1 MSKTTRRLRPK
12 DIWRIGEHESW
23 FMDMAAKGLHLQS
36 LGRVFAKFSKGE
48 PKKTRYRID
57 LSFNKSTILEQRE
70 FFAEG
75 GWEFV
80 TNHDEFNVYSSPYEL
95 EAPELHTDPAE
106 QAYSLMELQKKFKRD
121 IVILMI
127 YIATLILVLSTPFWL
142 TGGTP
147 ILSLVEGT
155 SPLILLIFLVCYM
168 LYSSIHSAISLNKL
182 CKRMI
187 EGKPINHHAPWKKQH
202 VITSTIALIDT
213 IAVIFVVLTPF
224 IQIAMTKTHVLPEA
238 KTDLPIVRL
247 AEIENNPELIRR
259 DSLDQDREINIY
271 TKKQS
276 FLAPI
281 QYQTHEYGEVPN
293 RIWSD
298 GSGRYSPSISSWI
311 YELRYSVLSKGLVS
325 DLVNRYSLSYIGGEF
340 TEIEHPDFDI
350 LTVREVDDVVEIF
363 AAKGNAVI
371 HIKYRGEADLD
382 NLINATADNILNLST
397 TNNPED

>member
-1 MSKTTRRLRPK
+1 MSKTVLRLRPK
-12 DIWRIGEHESW
+12 DIWKIGEHESW

-36 LGRVFAKFSKGE
+36 LGKVFAKFSKGE

-57 LSFNKSTILEQRE
+57 LSFNKSTRLEQRE

-75 GWEFV
+75 GWDFV
-80 TNHDEFNVYSSPYEL
+80 ANHDEFNVYSSPFEL

-121 IVILMI
+121 IVIVMI
-127 YIATLILVLSTPFWL
+127 YIVTLILILSTPFWL

-155 SPLILLIFLVCYM
+155 SPLILLVFLVGYM

-182 CKRMI
+182 CKKMI

-202 VITSTIALIDT
+202 LVTSTIALIYT
-213 IAVIFVVLTPF
+213 IAFIFVFVTPF
-224 IQIAMTKTHVLPEA
+224 VQIAMTKTHVLPEA

-247 AEIENNPELIRR
+247 ADVENNPELIRK
-259 DSLDQDREINIY
+259 DSEDSDREINIY
-271 TKKQS
+271 TRQQN

-281 QYQTHEYGEVPN
+281 QYKTHEYGEVPN
-293 RIWSD
+293 KIWSD
-298 GSGRYSPSISSWI
+298 GSGTYSPSIHSWI
-311 YELRYSVLSKGLVS
+311 YQLRFSVLSKDLIS
-325 DLVNRYSLSYIGGEF
+325 DLITRYSISYKGGDF

-371 HIKYRGEADLD
+371 HIKYYGEADLD
-382 NLINATADNILNLST
+382 NLINATADNILSLT
-397 TNNPED
+397 ITNPED